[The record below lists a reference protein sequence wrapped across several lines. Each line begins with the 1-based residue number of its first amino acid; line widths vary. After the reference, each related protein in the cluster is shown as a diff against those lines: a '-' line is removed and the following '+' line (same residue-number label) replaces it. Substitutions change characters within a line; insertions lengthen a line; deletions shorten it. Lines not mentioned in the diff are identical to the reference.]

1 MQRMDSA
8 WELETNAKIILTK
21 LGIQDFYASIGS
33 LSGGYRKRIALA
45 AAPTLRAGCVADG
58 WSRQTI

>member
-1 MQRMDSA
+1 MSRPAVMQRMEVSGA

-21 LGIQDFYASIGS
+21 LGIQDFDASIGS

-45 AAPTLRAGCVADG
+45 TAYSQ
-58 WSRQTI
+58 SRMCC